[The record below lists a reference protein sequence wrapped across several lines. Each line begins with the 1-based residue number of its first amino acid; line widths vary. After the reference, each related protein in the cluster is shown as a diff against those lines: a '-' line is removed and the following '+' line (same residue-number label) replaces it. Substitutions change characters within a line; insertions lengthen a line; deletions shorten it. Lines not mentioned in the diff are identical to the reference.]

1 MKSWYNTHMNEQS
14 SNTKYTVGIR
24 TLVERT
30 VWKDHPFISPDDKKH
45 FKAGTVVQQ
54 AEFASL
60 KEAKRKEAD
69 LNWQYAG
76 GRLHGLVHGP
86 YLFKLYRDEFEIFI
100 EKV

>member
-1 MKSWYNTHMNEQS
+1 MNEQS
-14 SNTKYTVGIR
+14 SNTKYIVGIR
-24 TLVERT
+24 SLVERT
-30 VWKDHPFISPDDKKH
+30 VWKDHPFIGPDDKKH

-54 AEFASL
+54 VEFTSL

-76 GRLHGLVHGP
+76 GSRHCLVHGP

-100 EKV
+100 EEV